1 MEQANTVED
10 YLKKLSRYDIYNN
23 VFYRGQS
30 EKYKNITS
38 SVSRD
43 VGYTMNESSIYTE
56 AIKMRTMEFDGLT
69 SPIECLSKMQHYGI
83 PTRLVDLTI
92 DPLIALFFAVQKV
105 DCKSHGNVYVFVQ
118 PEHSLNDKRVK
129 LLSHLATLKSL
140 KIDVI
145 KSSYIERYS
154 ENITEDEILEFASKG
169 AFIKHSVELQKSN
182 ERLFCQKGTFAIC
195 GNEIIGR
202 EIKKTV
208 LPLNSIEPTMVIR
221 IPFEHKQAVK
231 KELDEK
237 YNINETTIYPE
248 LPSVADYL
256 KEKYKKVDFD
266 LEGTYSI
273 LEVKDMSNSGT
284 RRCSIVAVLNKVLRI
299 EEIKNIGIQIID
311 QYKSANDVV
320 WVYIAKNGD
329 DYIMRNWMIRGQWIR
344 ESLDPRCKPHLIGDM
359 DELGYIWR
367 FEKSYSTLA
376 DYYDEYSFT
385 DDKILYT
392 QNMKTFEKFE
402 PHYKFMLNAFE
413 SGNMK
418 DLEEYAIDNAGDITK
433 LFLKFGDYGHSRNNE
448 FDKYLNSFQE
458 VALHLDNIVLWVKKE
473 ELNSHTKRY
482 LISNCFRDAKLH
494 FNRIKEQA
502 MFWKKTINLS
512 EDEYNKIDPEK
523 IKRQEYQYKQTI
535 PLNPDGL
542 DVTFNLDISQN
553 IDNTLNIRG
562 TTNLFDQASLMIS
575 LRNSKGLLLA
585 QNKSLVENGIFDFG
599 KLGKKGI
606 GFDKGKYKVDITLA
620 IPSVQ
625 NEEFLLKAGLEYE
638 NLKGKYVDRTG
649 IGPTISYTEEFEI

>member
-1 MEQANTVED
+1 
-10 YLKKLSRYDIYNN
+10 
-23 VFYRGQS
+23 
-30 EKYKNITS
+30 
-38 SVSRD
+38 
-43 VGYTMNESSIYTE
+43 
-56 AIKMRTMEFDGLT
+56 MEFDGLT

-273 LEVKDMSNSGT
+273 LEVKDMSNSGA

-502 MFWKKTINLS
+502 MYWKKTINLS

-523 IKRQEYQYKQTI
+523 
-535 PLNPDGL
+535 
-542 DVTFNLDISQN
+542 
-553 IDNTLNIRG
+553 
-562 TTNLFDQASLMIS
+562 
-575 LRNSKGLLLA
+575 
-585 QNKSLVENGIFDFG
+585 
-599 KLGKKGI
+599 
-606 GFDKGKYKVDITLA
+606 
-620 IPSVQ
+620 
-625 NEEFLLKAGLEYE
+625 
-638 NLKGKYVDRTG
+638 
-649 IGPTISYTEEFEI
+649 